1 MRHIVGNLKG
11 VNMKLSV
18 EVSDKLRRRIKK
30 QTDLSKRPAL
40 HEAAKLLEEALDAR
54 EGKGTK

>member
-1 MRHIVGNLKG
+1 
-11 VNMKLSV
+11 MKLSV

-30 QTDLSKRPAL
+30 QTELTKRPAL

-54 EGKGTK
+54 EGKTDK

>member
-1 MRHIVGNLKG
+1 
-11 VNMKLSV
+11 MKLSV

-30 QTDLSKRPAL
+30 QTDITKRPAL

-54 EGKGTK
+54 EGKEVKIAH

>member
-1 MRHIVGNLKG
+1 
-11 VNMKLSV
+11 MKLSV

>member
-1 MRHIVGNLKG
+1 MSQIMGNLKG

-30 QTDLSKRPAL
+30 QTELTKRPAL
-40 HEAAKLLEEALDAR
+40 HEAAKLLEEALDMR
-54 EGKGTK
+54 ESKK